1 MTTPRL
7 SLMYGIAL
15 LALSATSVFAGDTVA
30 PGDYTL
36 VKVVSRDGTI
46 EPDLISIHPAK
57 VANVDGQLTIH
68 VDLFSL
74 ARVQMKLFCAKDG
87 SAVFFI
93 TPSSAEVFAGSA
105 VGEIYRGRI
114 VDEDTI
120 RGRFSNGSTE
130 SGAFVLARTKSVDTK
145 VTPASK

>member
-1 MTTPRL
+1 MTTLRL

-15 LALSATSVFAGDTVA
+15 LALSATSVFAGDTVS

-36 VKVVSRDGTI
+36 VKVVSHDGTI

-57 VANVDGQLTIH
+57 VADVDGQQTIH
-68 VDLFSL
+68 VDLYSM
-74 ARVQMKLFCAKDG
+74 ARVKMKLFCAEDG
-87 SAVFFI
+87 SAVFFL
-93 TPSSAEVFAGSA
+93 TPKSAEAFSGSA

-130 SGAFVLARTKSVDTK
+130 SGAFVLAKTKSVDTK
-145 VTPASK
+145 VIPPSK